1 VSRDRTSA
9 SSGDRYTPKHASR
22 RPPSTGKAGKAA
34 ASTRGGTATTTK
46 PAGRART
53 KPAGGAAAP
62 PKKKSFLRRRWW
74 LLLLLA
80 PFVLVLLGGI
90 GLYIAYARI
99 ALPEAL
105 PPIQTTYVYD
115 RNGHLLTTL
124 HGSVNRTIVSLDE
137 ISPHLK
143 DAVIATEDHDFY
155 NHPGVDVG
163 GIMRAAFTDLIKR
176 QTVQGAST
184 ITEQLVKNVY
194 AGTYATD
201 ADGVQSYSLPP
212 RSIEEKI
219 REGLL
224 AIKLEQSMS
233 KNDILAKYLNTVYFG
248 HGAYGIEA
256 AARTYFGKPA
266 GDLTVLESASLAGV
280 LHAPDLYDPINRP
293 SDNWYRRNYALD
305 QMYTYGYITKGQD
318 ARLKGK
324 KCCGTVPDQTE
335 RLRAPGQSEYF
346 AEYVRQTLFDKYGEA
361 QVYAGGMRVTTTL
374 DLGLQTDAENAI
386 KEGLPDQQNDP
397 AAALVAMDPRTG
409 QILAMAGGRDWQK
422 SQFNYATGQLSGGSG
437 RQSGSAFKA
446 FTLAA
451 AMQAGYDPN
460 AYWNGPST
468 IGIPSCPDPNQPD
481 GIWHPVNAGD
491 GEAGTFTLFGATAHS
506 VNTIYAQVI
515 AQLGPG
521 PVVNMAHALGIQSA
535 LPKTC
540 SITLGSVGVNPLEM
554 TNAYATLADQGVRHW
569 ATPLLQVKASNGQID
584 QSIGSSGARVLDAND
599 ADLVTNA
606 LQGVVREG
614 TGTAAQLGTWPVAGK
629 TGTAN
634 DNVDAWFCGYTV
646 QIVTCVWMGWPKN
659 DTTSLENIEG
669 VPSVYGG
676 TIPAE
681 IWHTFMLNAMQGLPA
696 QPFPVP
702 TFDSAHSIGPTISV
716 APPPPSP
723 TYTPPTASPTPSATE
738 TPEPTKSPSPT
749 EEPSPTESPSPTETP
764 TPSP

>member
-1 VSRDRTSA
+1 
-9 SSGDRYTPKHASR
+9 
-22 RPPSTGKAGKAA
+22 
-34 ASTRGGTATTTK
+34 
-46 PAGRART
+46 
-53 KPAGGAAAP
+53 
-62 PKKKSFLRRRWW
+62 
-74 LLLLLA
+74 
-80 PFVLVLLGGI
+80 LLGGI

-99 ALPEAL
+99 KLPEAL

-115 RNGHLLTTL
+115 RNGHLLTKL
-124 HGSVNRTIVSLDE
+124 HGSVDRTVVTLDD

-155 NHPGVDVG
+155 NHPGIDVG
-163 GIMRAAFTDLIKR
+163 GIMRAAFTDLVRR

-194 AGTYATD
+194 AGTYTTD
-201 ADGVQSYSLPP
+201 ADGVQSYTLPQ

-233 KNDILAKYLNTVYFG
+233 KDEIFAKYLNTVYFG

-266 GDLTVLESASLAGV
+266 SQLTVLESASLAGV
-280 LHAPDLYDPINRP
+280 LHAPDLYDPIDRP

-305 QMYTYGYITKGQD
+305 QMAQYGYLTKAQD
-318 ARLKGK
+318 THLKAK
-324 KCCGTVPDQTE
+324 KCCGTIPDQTE
-335 RLRAPGQSEYF
+335 RLVAPGQSEYF
-346 AEYVRQTLFDKYGEA
+346 AEYVRQTLFQRYGEA
-361 QVYAGGMRVTTTL
+361 EVYAGGMRVTTTL
-374 DLGLQTDAENAI
+374 DLGLQKDAEDAI
-386 KEGLPDQQNDP
+386 QQALPDQQNDP

-409 QILAMAGGRDWQK
+409 QILAMAGGRNWDK

-468 IGIPSCPDPNQPD
+468 IGIPQCPDPNQPD

-506 VNTIYAQVI
+506 VNTIFAQVI

-521 PVVNMAHALGIQSA
+521 PVVNMAHALGIRSD

-554 TNAYATLADQGVRHW
+554 TNAYATLADQGVRHD
-569 ATPLLQVKASNGQID
+569 ATPLLQVKASNGEID
-584 QSIGSSGARVLDAND
+584 ATVGSEGTRVLDAND
-599 ADLVTNA
+599 ANLVTDA
-606 LQGVVREG
+606 LEGVVREG

-646 QIVTCVWMGWPKN
+646 QIVTCVWMGWPDN
-659 DTTSLENIEG
+659 DTTPLENVEG

-696 QPFPVP
+696 QPFPTA

-716 APPPPSP
+716 APPAPSP
-723 TYTPPTASPTPSATE
+723 TYAPPTESPTPSPTG
-738 TPEPTKSPSPT
+738 TPKPTHSPSPT
-749 EEPSPTESPSPTETP
+749 EEPTPTESPSPTETP
-764 TPSP
+764 SPSA

>member
-1 VSRDRTSA
+1 VSRDRSSA
-9 SSGDRYTPKHASR
+9 STGDRYTPKHASR
-22 RPPSTGKAGKAA
+22 PSSKGKAGKAA
-34 ASTRGGTATTTK
+34 ATTRGSAAAAK
-46 PAGRART
+46 T
-53 KPAGGAAAP
+53 KPAGGAGTTPGKAGAA

-74 LLLLLA
+74 VFVLA
-80 PFVLVLLGGI
+80 TPFVLALFAGI

-99 ALPEAL
+99 KLPQAL
-105 PPIQTTYVYD
+105 PPIQTTYLYD

-124 HGSVNRTIVSLDE
+124 HGSVDRTVVPLQQ
-137 ISPHLK
+137 ISPHLT

-155 NHPGVDVG
+155 NHPGVDVP

-194 AGTYATD
+194 AGTYSTD
-201 ADGVQSYSLPP
+201 ADGVQSYTLPP
-212 RSIEEKI
+212 RTIEEKI

-233 KNDILAKYLNTVYFG
+233 KDQILATYLNTVYFG
-248 HGAYGIEA
+248 HGAYGIQA

-266 GDLTVLESASLAGV
+266 SELTVLESASLAGV

-305 QMYTYGYITKGQD
+305 QMAQYGYISQGQD
-318 ARLKGK
+318 TRLKAK

-335 RLRAPGQSEYF
+335 QLRAPGQSEYF
-346 AEYVRQTLFDKYGEA
+346 AAYVRQLLFQKYGEA
-361 QVYAGGMRVTTTL
+361 QVYAGGMKVTTTL
-374 DLGLQTDAENAI
+374 DLGLQADAEDAI
-386 KEGLPDQQNDP
+386 KQGLPDQQNDP

-409 QILAMAGGRDWQK
+409 QILAMAGGRDWNK
-422 SQFNYATGQLSGGSG
+422 SQFNYATGVGGSG

-460 AYWNGPST
+460 AYWHGPST
-468 IGIPSCPDPNQPD
+468 IAIPQCPDPTQPD

-491 GEAGTFTLFGATAHS
+491 EESGDFTLFQATAHS
-506 VNTIYAQVI
+506 VNTIFAQVI
-515 AQLGPG
+515 AQLGPSN
-521 PVVNMAHALGIQSA
+521 VVDMAHALGIKST
-535 LPKTC
+535 LPDTC
-540 SITLGSVGVNPLEM
+540 AITLGSVGVNPLEM
-554 TNAYATLADQGVRHW
+554 TNAYGTLADQGVRHW
-569 ATPLLQVKASNGQID
+569 ATPLLQVKTSDGQID
-584 QSIGSSGARVLDAND
+584 DSVGSAGARVLDAND
-599 ADLVTNA
+599 ANLVTNA
-606 LQGVVREG
+606 LQGVVTGG

-659 DTTSLENIEG
+659 DTTPLANVEG

-681 IWHTFMLNAMQGLPA
+681 IWHTFMMNAMQGLPP

-716 APPPPSP
+716 PSP
-723 TYTPPTASPTPSATE
+723 TPSPTAPPSESPTPTPTQTPKPTHSPSPTASP
-738 TPEPTKSPSPT
+738 SPSG
-749 EEPSPTESPSPTETP
+749 SPSPTETP
-764 TPSP
+764 TPSPP